1 MSGRISHT
9 TGRGRS
15 IIGRR
20 HRSTG
25 TGETGGTTANCRSGL
40 LCTGDNSIGQDIT
53 DSGIGQG

>member
-25 TGETGGTTANCRSGL
+25 TGEAGGTTANCRSSL
-40 LCTGDNSIGQDIT
+40 LCAGNSSIGQNVT
-53 DSGIGQG
+53 HSGIGQG